1 MYWWQIEAACAP
13 EAECRIYLAELTG
26 PHPTYRF
33 ARDFLPLDYYYDGKT
48 IRSDFGI
55 KKEGVYEESVS
66 YRDPQTHIAQSRRR
80 RWFCVYA
87 GEVFDLLGYKEI
99 EMALLGFQLK
109 HLSESKG
116 LGLEVSL
123 LLNLYFD
130 TIAKHTWLQEK
141 VDTFDVLV
149 TPDEADL
156 EAV

>member
-55 KKEGVYEESVS
+55 KKEGVFEESVS
-66 YRDPQTHIAQSRRR
+66 YRDPQTFVVKSRRR
-80 RWFCVYA
+80 RWFCVFA
-87 GEVFDLLGYKEI
+87 GTVFDLLSYDEVEK
-99 EMALLGFQLK
+99 ALLGMKLK
-109 HLSESKG
+109 HICDQQ
-116 LGLEVSL
+116 GLEADL
-123 LLNLYFD
+123 PLNLYFD
-130 TIAKHTWLQEK
+130 MLAKHVWLSDQRP
-141 VDTFDVLV
+141 VTDVLV